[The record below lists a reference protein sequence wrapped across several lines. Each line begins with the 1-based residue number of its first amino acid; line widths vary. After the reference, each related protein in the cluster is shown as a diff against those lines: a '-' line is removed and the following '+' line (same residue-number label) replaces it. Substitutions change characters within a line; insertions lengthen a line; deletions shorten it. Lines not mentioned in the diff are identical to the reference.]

1 MEALN
6 ETDSKN
12 GVRRKEKFIMSDPIK
27 HECGVA
33 LMRLK
38 KPLEY
43 YQERYG
49 TWMYGIEKMYLL
61 MEKQH
66 NRGQDGAGLASV
78 KFHLPPGY
86 RYVDRARACGSG
98 AISEIFN
105 EVHRA
110 LQSLTPE
117 QLNDP
122 LWAKSHIP
130 FAAEL
135 YLGHLRYGTYGDGS
149 IDYIHPQIRS
159 NNWKAR
165 TLIIA
170 GNFNL
175 TNTAELF
182 ELLIRLGQHPK
193 DLSDMVTV
201 MEKIGHFLDVAN
213 ERLFRKY
220 KDAGCSNIEIS
231 RLIAENLDL
240 GALLSEATKDF
251 DGGYA
256 LAGLIGHGDAFVC
269 RDPWGIRPAF
279 YLDNEE
285 VTVVASERPAI
296 QTAMDVGVDEVHE
309 ILPGQALIIKRN
321 GRVSLEQV
329 REAQPR
335 FSCSLERI
343 YFSRGTDQDIYR
355 ERLRLGTLLA
365 PEIMRLVGS
374 DLDNTV
380 FSFIP
385 NTAEAA
391 YYGLLRGLEAQ
402 LTEKKINQLMALT
415 QPDEASIR
423 EILCHEIRSEK
434 VAVKDVKLRTFIT
447 QDAVRQ
453 DMVQHVYDVTYG
465 SVKAGRDTL
474 VIIDD
479 SIVRGTTLRESI
491 LRMLDRLNPRRI
503 VVVSSAPQIRYPD
516 CYGIDMAK
524 LGDLIAFKA
533 AEDLLKTTGRKDL
546 LQQVYEN
553 CLRENA
559 RSEVQVE
566 NRLKDVYA
574 PFTDQE
580 ISDRIAILLT
590 HPSLRCDV
598 NILFQTVEGLHD
610 ACPNDRGDWYF
621 TGNYPTP
628 GGARVAN
635 QAFIN
640 YMEGR
645 SGRAY

>member
-1 MEALN
+1 
-6 ETDSKN
+6 
-12 GVRRKEKFIMSDPIK
+12 
-27 HECGVA
+27 
-33 LMRLK
+33 
-38 KPLEY
+38 
-43 YQERYG
+43 
-49 TWMYGIEKMYLL
+49 
-61 MEKQH
+61 
-66 NRGQDGAGLASV
+66 
-78 KFHLPPGY
+78 
-86 RYVDRARACGSG
+86 
-98 AISEIFN
+98 
-105 EVHRA
+105 
-110 LQSLTPE
+110 
-117 QLNDP
+117 
-122 LWAKSHIP
+122 
-130 FAAEL
+130 
-135 YLGHLRYGTYGDGS
+135 
-149 IDYIHPQIRS
+149 
-159 NNWKAR
+159 
-165 TLIIA
+165 
-170 GNFNL
+170 
-175 TNTAELF
+175 
-182 ELLIRLGQHPK
+182 
-193 DLSDMVTV
+193 
-201 MEKIGHFLDVAN
+201 
-213 ERLFRKY
+213 
-220 KDAGCSNIEIS
+220 
-231 RLIAENLDL
+231 
-240 GALLSEATKDF
+240 
-251 DGGYA
+251 
-256 LAGLIGHGDAFVC
+256 
-269 RDPWGIRPAF
+269 
-279 YLDNEE
+279 
-285 VTVVASERPAI
+285 
-296 QTAMDVGVDEVHE
+296 
-309 ILPGQALIIKRN
+309 
-321 GRVSLEQV
+321 
-329 REAQPR
+329 
-335 FSCSLERI
+335 
-343 YFSRGTDQDIYR
+343 
-355 ERLRLGTLLA
+355 
-365 PEIMRLVGS
+365 
-374 DLDNTV
+374 
-380 FSFIP
+380 
-385 NTAEAA
+385 
-391 YYGLLRGLEAQ
+391 

-590 HPSLRCDV
+590 HPSLRCEV
-598 NILFQTVEGLHD
+598 KILFQTVEGLHD

>member
-1 MEALN
+1 
-6 ETDSKN
+6 
-12 GVRRKEKFIMSDPIK
+12 MSDPIK

-33 LMRLK
+33 MMRLK
-38 KPLEY
+38 QPLEY
-43 YQERYG
+43 YQLRYG

-78 KFHLPPGY
+78 KFHLPPGN
-86 RYVDRARACGSG
+86 RYVDRVRASG
-98 AISEIFN
+98 AAAISQIFD
-105 EVHRA
+105 EVHRP
-110 LQSLTPE
+110 LKTLPPE
-117 QLNDP
+117 ELNDP
-122 LWAKSHIP
+122 QWAKAHVP

-149 IDYIHPQIRS
+149 LEYVHPQIRS

-175 TNTAELF
+175 TNTSELF

-193 DLSDMVTV
+193 DMSDMVTV
-201 MEKIGHFLDVAN
+201 MEKIGHFLDVSN

-220 KDAGCSNIEIS
+220 KDAGYQNVEIS

-240 GALLSEATKDF
+240 GELLSESTKDF

-256 LAGLIGHGDAFVC
+256 LAGMIGHGDAFVC
-269 RDPWGIRPAF
+269 RDPWGIRPAY

-296 QTAMDVGVDEVHE
+296 QTTMDVPADAIHE
-309 ILPGQALIIKRN
+309 IPPGQALLIKRD
-321 GRVSLEQV
+321 GRVWLEQI
-329 REAQPR
+329 REAQR
-335 FSCSLERI
+335 RASCSFERI

-355 ERLRLGTLLA
+355 ERLKLGELLV
-365 PEIMRLVGS
+365 PEILRMVGE
-374 DLDNTV
+374 DFDNTV

-385 NTAEAA
+385 NTAETA
-391 YYGLLRGLEAQ
+391 YYGMLRGIEAR
-402 LTEKKINQLMALT
+402 LTERKVQQLLAL
-415 QPDEASIR
+415 PVLDASAVR
-423 EILCHEIRSEK
+423 EILSHGVRSEK
-434 VAVKDVKLRTFIT
+434 VAVKDIKLRTFIT
-447 QDAVRQ
+447 QDAARQ

-465 SVKAGRDTL
+465 SVRAGLDTL

-479 SIVRGTTLRESI
+479 SIVRGTTLRESV
-491 LRMLDRLNPRRI
+491 LRILDRLNPKRV

-533 AEDLLKTTGRKDL
+533 AERLLKRSGRGDL
-546 LQQVYEN
+546 LQATYEE

-559 RSEVQVE
+559 KSEVHVE
-566 NRLKDVYA
+566 NRLKAVYA
-574 PFTDQE
+574 PFSDQE
-580 ISDRIAILLT
+580 ISDCMAEMLR
-590 HPSLRCDV
+590 HPSLRCEV
-598 NILFQTVEGLHD
+598 SILFQTVEGLHV
-610 ACPNDRGDWYF
+610 ACPHDRGDWYF

-645 SGRAY
+645 TGRAY

>member
-1 MEALN
+1 
-6 ETDSKN
+6 
-12 GVRRKEKFIMSDPIK
+12 MSDPIK

-33 LMRLK
+33 MMRLK

-43 YQERYG
+43 YQARYG

-78 KFHLPPGY
+78 KFHLPPGN
-86 RYVDRARACGSG
+86 RYVDRARAGGSS
-98 AISEIFN
+98 AISQIFD
-105 EVHRA
+105 EVHRPLKTLA
-110 LQSLTPE
+110 PE

-122 LWAKSHIP
+122 IWAKANIP

-135 YLGHLRYGTYGDGS
+135 YLGHLRYGTYGDGAL
-149 IDYIHPQIRS
+149 DYLHPQIRS

-175 TNTAELF
+175 TNTSDLF

-213 ERLFRKY
+213 ERLFRTY
-220 KDAGCSNIEIS
+220 KDAGIANIEIS

-256 LAGLIGHGDAFVC
+256 LAGMVGHGDAFVC
-269 RDPWGIRPAF
+269 RDPWGIRPAY

-296 QTAMDVGVDEVHE
+296 QTTMDVSAEDIHE
-309 ILPGQALIIKRN
+309 IPPGQALLIKRD
-321 GRVSLEQV
+321 GRVWLEQV
-329 REAQPR
+329 REAQQR
-335 FSCSLERI
+335 ASCSFERI

-355 ERLRLGTLLA
+355 ERLQLGELLV
-365 PEIMRLVGS
+365 PEIMRMVDG

-385 NTAEAA
+385 NTAETA
-391 YYGLLRGLEAQ
+391 YYGMLRGIEARLTERKVQQLLALPKLEA
-402 LTEKKINQLMALT
+402 A
-415 QPDEASIR
+415 AIR
-423 EILCHEIRSEK
+423 EVLGHGVRSEK
-434 VAVKDVKLRTFIT
+434 VAVKDIKLRTFIT
-447 QDAVRQ
+447 QDAARQ

-465 SVKAGRDTL
+465 SVRPGRDTL

-479 SIVRGTTLRESI
+479 SIVRGTTLRESV
-491 LRMLDRLNPRRI
+491 LRILDRLNPKRI

-533 AEDLLKTTGRKDL
+533 AERLLKATGREDL
-546 LQQVYEN
+546 IRTTYEN

-559 RSEVQVE
+559 RPEERVE
-566 NRLKDVYA
+566 NRLKDIYA

-580 ISDRIAILLT
+580 ISDCMAKLLK
-590 HPSLRCDV
+590 HPSLRCEV
-598 NILFQTVEGLHD
+598 SILFQTVAGLHE
-610 ACPNDRGDWYF
+610 ACPHDRGDWYF
-621 TGNYPTP
+621 TGDYPTP

-645 SGRAY
+645 AGRAY

>member
-1 MEALN
+1 
-6 ETDSKN
+6 
-12 GVRRKEKFIMSDPIK
+12 MSDPIK
-27 HECGVA
+27 HECGIA

-43 YQERYG
+43 YQERYA

-66 NRGQDGAGLASV
+66 NRGQDGAGIASV

-98 AISEIFN
+98 AISEIFD
-105 EVHRA
+105 EVHRPFKA
-110 LQSLTPE
+110 LPQE
-117 QLNDP
+117 RLNDA
-122 LWAKSHIP
+122 LWAKANLP

-149 IDYIHPQIRS
+149 VDYVHPQIRS

-175 TNTAELF
+175 TNTSALF

-213 ERLFRKY
+213 ERLFRRY
-220 KDAGCSNIEIS
+220 KDAGVPNIEIS
-231 RLIAENLDL
+231 NLIGEHLDL
-240 GALLSEATKDF
+240 GSLLSEATKDF

-279 YLDNEE
+279 YLDNDE

-296 QTAMDVGVDEVHE
+296 QTTMDVRADAVHE
-309 ILPGQALIIKRN
+309 IAPGQALIIKRS
-321 GRVSLEQV
+321 GEVRLEQV

-335 FSCSLERI
+335 ASCSFERI
-343 YFSRGTDQDIYR
+343 YFSRGTDRDIYR
-355 ERLRLGTLLA
+355 ERLRLGELLA
-365 PEIMRLVGS
+365 PEIMRMV
-374 DLDNTV
+374 DWDFDNTV

-385 NTAEAA
+385 NTAETA
-391 YYGLLRGLEAQ
+391 YYGMLRGVQALLNARKVQQ
-402 LTEKKINQLMALT
+402 LLALR
-415 QPDEASIR
+415 DLDASS
-423 EILCHEIRSEK
+423 ILDILGHEVRSEK

-447 QDAVRQ
+447 QDAARQ

-465 SVKAGRDTL
+465 SVRSGVDTL

-491 LRMLDRLNPRRI
+491 LRILDRLEPKRI
-503 VVVSSAPQIRYPD
+503 VVVSSSPQIRYPD

-524 LGDLIAFKA
+524 LGDLIAFRA
-533 AEDLLKTTGRKDL
+533 AEDLLKRSGRGDL
-546 LQQVYEN
+546 LRLTYEK
-553 CLRENA
+553 CLLEDA
-559 RSEVQVE
+559 KSDGPVV
-566 NRLKDVYA
+566 NRLKDIYA
-574 PFTDQE
+574 PFSDQE
-580 ISDRIAILLT
+580 ISDHMAVMLK
-590 HPSLRCDV
+590 HPSLRCEV
-598 NILFQTVEGLHD
+598 KILFQTVAGLHE
-610 ACPNDRGDWYF
+610 ACPHDRGDWYF

-635 QAFIN
+635 RAFIN

-645 SGRAY
+645 TGRAY

>member
-1 MEALN
+1 
-6 ETDSKN
+6 
-12 GVRRKEKFIMSDPIK
+12 MSDPIK

-86 RYVDRARACGSG
+86 RYIDRARALGTA
-98 AISEIFN
+98 AISEIFD
-105 EVHRA
+105 EVHRPLKGLA
-110 LQSLTPE
+110 SA

-122 LWAKSHIP
+122 LWAKAHVP

-149 IDYIHPQIRS
+149 IEYVHPQIRS

-175 TNTAELF
+175 TNTSELF
-182 ELLIRLGQHPK
+182 ELLIKLGQHPK

-220 KDAGCSNIEIS
+220 KDAGFSNIEIS

-240 GALLSEATKDF
+240 GALLGEATKDF

-256 LAGLIGHGDAFVC
+256 LTGLIGHGDAFVC

-296 QTAMDVGVDEVHE
+296 QTTMDVSVDDIHE
-309 ILPGQALIIKRN
+309 IPPGQALIIKRS
-321 GRVSLEQV
+321 GKVWLEQV
-329 REAQPR
+329 REAQHR
-335 FSCSLERI
+335 ASCSFERI

-355 ERLRLGTLLA
+355 ERLRLGELLA
-365 PEIMRLVGS
+365 PEVMRAVNG

-385 NTAEAA
+385 NTAETA
-391 YYGLLRGLEAQ
+391 YYGLLRGIEAQ
-402 LTEKKINQLMALT
+402 QNERKVQQLLALP
-415 QPDEASIR
+415 QLEESAVR
-423 EILCHEIRSEK
+423 EILRHEVRSEK
-434 VAVKDVKLRTFIT
+434 VAVKDIKLRTFIT
-447 QDAVRQ
+447 QDAARQ

-465 SVKAGRDTL
+465 SVREGKDTL

-491 LRMLDRLNPRRI
+491 LRILDRLSPKRV

-524 LGDLIAFKA
+524 LGDLIAFRA
-533 AEDLLKTTGRKDL
+533 AESLLRSTGRENL
-546 LQQVYEN
+546 LQQTYEN

-559 RSEVQVE
+559 KSEVSVE

-580 ISDRIAILLT
+580 ISNQIAVLLK
-590 HPSLRCDV
+590 HPSLRCEV
-598 NILFQTVEGLHD
+598 SILFQTVEGLHK
-610 ACPNDRGDWYF
+610 ACPNDGGDWYF

-640 YMEGR
+640 YMEG
-645 SGRAY
+645 STERAY